1 LNFLE
6 TFNIVKDQIVR
17 GFHIFVLISRRSAM
31 TKLEELIYSLATVI
45 VRYHD
50 SQPKVNKLVAE
61 IDPIILRKKSREY
74 AIGIVQ
80 SKEPKFDQQLRVLI
94 DACTKGYPARKHF
107 LTYIL
112 HEIMFLKSQ
121 LEKKAPFTEQE
132 FEAYQNQV
140 AQLFID
146 LRQLLKTQ
154 KGATY
159 RVTFS
164 DLDSESPTSI
174 DLSGL
179 INDAWVG
186 NKHCNSGLFV
196 NEEVLG
202 RFHMTED
209 YTDDEIREIAVSLCT
224 ENQNALLVTQLQSQ
238 KVEWA
243 AQKQELESQKSTLE
257 SQKLQ
262 LESDK
267 SALASEKLQ
276 LESQKPALE
285 SEKLHVESQKSAF
298 EAQKLHVESQRSE
311 IETQK
316 QQIKSQRSTIDHE
329 KQQIKAQ
336 RSALDTEKQQ
346 LKTQKSA
353 LDVEKL
359 QVESQKSAL
368 GAQKL
373 QLESQK
379 AEVVTQASKSKDQQA
394 TISSLK
400 DELVHTQDE
409 LEKARL
415 ELQALKEKKEREEQ
429 TAQQFKRYPAY
440 SPFFGLSGLGML
452 NQNRLAGP
460 RDRFF
465 PVPSSE
471 SISSQKSSKQEEDLG
486 VNPDLSF

>member
-1 LNFLE
+1 MNFLE

-243 AQKQELESQKSTLE
+243 AQKQELESQK
-257 SQKLQ
+257 
-262 LESDK
+262 
-267 SALASEKLQ
+267 
-276 LESQKPALE
+276 PALE